1 MISRPAR
8 RAQQHLPQ
16 RGDPAAQGA
25 ARPAKDP
32 PRSARD
38 PPRSAE
44 TTGQR
49 SAEIRRRS
57 AEIRRGD
64 RPETSAGELL
74 DRGSPLHTSVR
85 PQAQGLR
92 RGAWRKSAGG
102 TPEKAQGARLGGG
115 AMGEAI
121 ASALHRRRAAVVEEG
136 DEGEW
141 SE

>member
-8 RAQQHLPQ
+8 RAQHLPQ

-25 ARPAKDP
+25 ARPAEDP
-32 PRSARD
+32 PRSAGD

-44 TTGQR
+44 TTGPR
-49 SAEIRRRS
+49 LAR
-57 AEIRRGD
+57 
-64 RPETSAGELL
+64 GELL

-85 PQAQGLR
+85 LQAQGLR